1 MIHARTTVY
10 LNTAHESFFG
20 FDHTAQLRLAA
31 TFDLAMTDITGAAI
45 TTSGA
50 LEHIFNQLNIPD
62 PTAFWALKYRLSGHR
77 SLSVG
82 DVVVLGKT
90 AFAVAG
96 AGWDRITTDQLTAAI
111 AR

>member
-50 LEHIFNQLNIPD
+50 LEHIFNQLNIPR
-62 PTAFWALKYRLSGHR
+62 PHR
-77 SLSVG
+77 
-82 DVVVLGKT
+82 VLG
-90 AFAVAG
+90 AEIPAL
-96 AGWDRITTDQLTAAI
+96 RPPQPQ
-111 AR
+111 RRRRRRPR